1 MDAEWTRRRFLSDA
15 SVLGGGPEMSSM
27 MSLASC
33 VRTGLDRRV
42 QLNCDAVVTESDG
55 CTLDVTIVDVSQHGF
70 RLRSVA
76 ELEIGSTVVLQMPES
91 RPVRCEI
98 RWSCGHEAGGVFV
111 DPIVL

>member
-1 MDAEWTRRRFLSDA
+1 MN
-15 SVLGGGPEMSSM
+15 G
-27 MSLASC
+27 LASC

-55 CTLDVTIVDVSQHGF
+55 CTLDVTIVDVSHKGF

-76 ELEIGSTVVLQMPES
+76 ELEIGSTVLLQMPES

-111 DPIVL
+111 DPITV